1 MSDLTIGIL
10 LYQHVDTI
18 DVAAPSDVL
27 SRIPEYS
34 TTGVQLVYVAKIG
47 KPIVTGQGITITPSH
62 SFDDVAKLKMQF
74 DVILVP
80 GAVDV
85 SAVVADDD
93 TRKFIRAQA
102 ARAKWVTSVCTGSII
117 LASYGLLDGY
127 RATTHHLAL
136 SELAKYPKVVIANG
150 YPRWVICGNRFTTGG
165 VSASLDGALKFAE
178 ILTDDPQV
186 SKCIQLEI
194 QYHPQ
199 PPYDDGDPAVA
210 DFTTYD
216 KVVDRTVKHC

>member
-10 LYQHVDTI
+10 LYPNVDTI
-18 DVAAPSDVL
+18 DIAATSDVL
-27 SRIPEYS
+27 SRIPHYS
-34 TTGVQLVYVAKIG
+34 TTGVQLVFVAKSCA
-47 KPIVTGQGITITPSH
+47 PFVTGQGITITPSY
-62 SFDDVAKLKMQF
+62 SFDDVAKLQMQF

-85 SAVVADDD
+85 SAVVGDAD
-93 TRKFIRAQA
+93 TRTFICAQA
-102 ARAKWVTSVCTGSII
+102 AKAQWVTSVCTGSII
-117 LASYGLLDGY
+117 LAAYGLLDGY

-136 SELAKYPKVVIANG
+136 QDLAQYPQVVIANG

-178 ILTDDPQV
+178 ILTGDPQV
-186 SKCIQLEI
+186 SKCIQLEV

-216 KVVDRTVKHC
+216 RVVGRTVPHC

>member
-34 TTGVQLVYVAKIG
+34 TTGVQLVYVAKTS

-102 ARAKWVTSVCTGSII
+102 AKAKWVTSVCTGSII
-117 LASYGLLDGY
+117 LAAYGLLDGY

-165 VSASLDGALKFAE
+165 VSASLDGALKLAE
-178 ILTDDPQV
+178 ILTGDPQV